1 MPVSRRSFIRRLAA
15 VGGLGL
21 AFAAMRGLGHASDAH
36 AQAPPTLPPGH
47 GAGVH
52 VAVLGAGIAGLAL
65 TYQLERAGFR
75 VTLMEAR
82 DRLGGRNWT
91 VRNGSRIE
99 MVGEADQV
107 ARLSE
112 GLYFNAGPARIPSHH
127 QGLLDYCRILGVPL
141 EVEVNASRS
150 ALIQSD
156 AAFGGRPI
164 QQRQAI
170 NDLRGQISELLAK
183 AINRHALDAELSAQD
198 RERLLAFLRNYGDLN
213 GDLAFERTT
222 RSGYRIMPGAADQVG
237 VARDP
242 LPLSELLGDPQLS
255 SILFDENIVM
265 QATMFQPVG
274 GMDRIPAGFERA
286 IRSPVLRGAEVR
298 RIRHDPR
305 GVDIAW
311 RDRASGQMHDLR
323 ADYAVVTVPLTV
335 LSGLDTD
342 FSAPVKAAI
351 AGAVYDHSAK
361 VAFEAPRFWEREQIY
376 GGLSFGGAGTGVVW
390 YPSSGFQGDRGLL
403 IGAYVSGAAGA
414 AFEALPVARQIEM
427 ARATVERLHP
437 GHGADLVNP
446 LVVDWNRIPFNLGP
460 WVHWSE
466 SEADQAAYRLLNRP
480 DGRVYFSGAHVSQL
494 PSWQEGAVF
503 AAHRT
508 VGDLALRV
516 REDRAAR

>member
-242 LPLSELLGDPQLS
+242 LPLSELLGDPDLNR
-255 SILFDENIVM
+255 LFL
-265 QATMFQPVG
+265 G
-274 GMDRIPAGFERA
+274 G
-286 IRSPVLRGAEVR
+286 
-298 RIRHDPR
+298 
-305 GVDIAW
+305 
-311 RDRASGQMHDLR
+311 RASATPG
-323 ADYAVVTVPLTV
+323 V
-335 LSGLDTD
+335 
-342 FSAPVKAAI
+342 AA
-351 AGAVYDHSAK
+351 
-361 VAFEAPRFWEREQIY
+361 
-376 GGLSFGGAGTGVVW
+376 
-390 YPSSGFQGDRGLL
+390 
-403 IGAYVSGAAGA
+403 
-414 AFEALPVARQIEM
+414 
-427 ARATVERLHP
+427 
-437 GHGADLVNP
+437 
-446 LVVDWNRIPFNLGP
+446 
-460 WVHWSE
+460 
-466 SEADQAAYRLLNRP
+466 
-480 DGRVYFSGAHVSQL
+480 
-494 PSWQEGAVF
+494 
-503 AAHRT
+503 
-508 VGDLALRV
+508 
-516 REDRAAR
+516 